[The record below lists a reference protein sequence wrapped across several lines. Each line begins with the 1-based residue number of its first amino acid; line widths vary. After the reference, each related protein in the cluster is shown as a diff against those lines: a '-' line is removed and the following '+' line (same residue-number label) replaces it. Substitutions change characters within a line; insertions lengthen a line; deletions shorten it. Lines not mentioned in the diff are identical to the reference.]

1 MAEKIFNLHKRD
13 ANKIYDTVIIGSG
26 PAGLTAA
33 IYASRG
39 KLSTLVIAGIEAG
52 GQLMLTTDV
61 EDFPGFPEVIQGPE
75 LMGLMRKQAERLGA
89 EIINDDITKTDLSK
103 RPFKFSTNSKS
114 YLANTLI
121 IAAGASAK
129 WLGLPSEQKLIGK
142 GVSSCAVCDAAF
154 FKEKKVAVVG
164 GGDSAMREALF
175 LTKFASEVT
184 IIHRRRELRA
194 FPVLQDRAFANKKIK
209 FIWNSEVKEVL
220 GEVKV
225 DGLIL
230 NNIKTKK
237 TSEMKLDGLFI
248 AIGHKPNTGFLKGQ
262 IEMDNKG
269 YVVLKNH
276 SKTSVSGVFAAG
288 DVHDWHYQ
296 QAVTAAGAG
305 CIAAMDAEELL
316 EEEKAKVKAPK
327 ALATS

>member
-1 MAEKIFNLHKRD
+1 MAE
-13 ANKIYDTVIIGSG
+13 KIYDTVIIGSG

-39 KLSTLVIAGIEAG
+39 KLSTLVIAGVEAG

-61 EDFPGFPEVIQGPE
+61 EDYPGFPEVIQGPE
-75 LMGLMRKQAERLGA
+75 LMSLMRKQAERLGA

-103 RPFKFSTNSKS
+103 RPFKVSTNSQN

-129 WLGLPSEQKLIGK
+129 WLGLPSEKKLIGK
-142 GVSSCAVCDAAF
+142 GISSCAVCDAAF

-184 IIHRRRELRA
+184 IIHRRSELRA

-225 DGLIL
+225 EGLIL

-305 CIAAMDAEELL
+305 CMAAMDAEELL